1 MKKIILTQIFTLLG
15 LILQAQSVSKIDSLF
30 TTLAQENQFNGNVLI
45 LKGDSVLYENS
56 IGFADFEKSIK
67 LDQESVFELA
77 SIGKLYTSVGI
88 GILKDQ
94 GKLNFSDK
102 VQKHIEY
109 FPFPDITIRHLLN
122 HTSGLPDYMDYFIAN
137 APKGERIYNED
148 VLQFLSNADTKLRFN
163 PGDSIQ
169 YSNTGYVVLAS
180 LIEKTSGYSYDAFLE
195 KFVWN
200 PIGIYHSISS
210 NQKYNRLITINKYA
224 FGHRINDSNEIVA
237 TNKKIDPNNIY
248 GYGLRP
254 IQGDG
259 NIAGRIKNYAQFI
272 LALKDNLILK
282 KETFEEFLVPGK
294 LNSGTNTDY
303 GFGVFISDDRN
314 EFYHT
319 GSVPGY
325 QSFFKH
331 LIKQNITVVYVRNV
345 ESWNWSWFEAF
356 NRMLREL

>member
-1 MKKIILTQIFTLLG
+1 MKKIILSQIFTLLV
-15 LILQAQSVSKIDSLF
+15 LIIQAQDVSNIDSLF
-30 TTLAQENQFNGNVLI
+30 TSLANENQFNGNVLI
-45 LKGDSVLYENS
+45 LKGDIVLYEQS
-56 IGFADFEKSIK
+56 FGFADFEKGIK

-77 SIGKLYTSVGI
+77 SIGKLYTAVCI

-94 GKLNFSDK
+94 GKLNFDDK
-102 VQKHIEY
+102 VEQHIEY
-109 FPFPDITIRHLLN
+109 FPFAEITIRHLLN
-122 HTSGLPDYMDYFIAN
+122 HTSGLPDYMDFFIEN

-148 VLQFLSNADTKLRFN
+148 VLQFLSRTDSKLLFNA
-163 PGDSIQ
+163 GDSIQ

-180 LIEKTSGYSYDAFLE
+180 IIEKTSGYSYDSFLE
-195 KFVWN
+195 KFVWY
-200 PIGIYHSISS
+200 PLDIYHSITTK
-210 NQKYNRLITINKYA
+210 QKYNRLISVNNYA
-224 FGHRINDSNEIVA
+224 FGYRVNDNGENVA
-237 TNKKIDPNNIY
+237 TNKKIDTNDIY

-259 NIAGRIKNYAQFI
+259 NIAGQIKNYAQFI
-272 LALKDNLILK
+272 LALKDNRLLK

-303 GFGVFISDDRN
+303 GFGVYISDEKN

-331 LIKQNITVVYVRNV
+331 LSGQNITVVYVRNV

-356 NRMLREL
+356 NRMLTEL